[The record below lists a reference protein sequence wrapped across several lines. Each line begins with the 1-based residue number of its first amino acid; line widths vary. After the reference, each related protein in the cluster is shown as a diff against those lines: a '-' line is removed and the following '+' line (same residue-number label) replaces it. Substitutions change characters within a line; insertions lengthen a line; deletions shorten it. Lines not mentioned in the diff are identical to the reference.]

1 MMIFMSYATLASFDR
16 MRHCVV
22 IRKIKSGLSLHPV
35 ILNIKVSMSRNKNLR
50 SLTNYDI
57 ETKKV
62 TRLETDNDVST
73 LLLSLN

>member
-22 IRKIKSGLSLHPV
+22 IWKIKSGLSLHPV

-57 ETKKV
+57 ETKKE
-62 TRLETDNDVST
+62 TRSEPDNDVST